1 MRYEF
6 VLASEQVKYGN
17 HGVFGRAFGEVGLA
31 FDDAEPGRK
40 RLFKLSFGRL
50 TAGHLVA
57 RFWVVGCGQ
66 RALCTGRLTAGHLA
80 FLRKFNLRQGLG
92 LLILRRALLDEI
104 DEFVHAVYVPLLWA
118 DTGQAEQGVPV
129 VGFFFKIDL

>member
-1 MRYEF
+1 MFCAARPVELIEGLVEFALVARYEF
-6 VLASEQVKYGN
+6 VLASEQVKYGD

-57 RFWVVGCGQ
+57 RF
-66 RALCTGRLTAGHLA
+66 
-80 FLRKFNLRQGLG
+80 
-92 LLILRRALLDEI
+92 
-104 DEFVHAVYVPLLWA
+104 
-118 DTGQAEQGVPV
+118 
-129 VGFFFKIDL
+129 